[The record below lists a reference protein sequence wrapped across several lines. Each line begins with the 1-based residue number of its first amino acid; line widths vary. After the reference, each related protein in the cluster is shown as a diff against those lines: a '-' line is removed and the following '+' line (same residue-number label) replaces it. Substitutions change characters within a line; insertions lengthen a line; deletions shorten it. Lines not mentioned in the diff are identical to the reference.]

1 MTLPRFRFFLATL
14 LLAAGWTAPVL
25 AQDTRGSLIF
35 DTPVALVGGG
45 TVLVQDLNPGTV
57 IWTWNP
63 PAAPVPGKVTA
74 VRRQNT
80 DNYYWLKA
88 GDRQVQATGSHRIV
102 LASGKVVR
110 LDAVKAGDLV
120 WVWTGSTEETRVVT
134 SVRVL
139 PATMVAYD
147 LTVEGHRFFQVDGII
162 VAD

>member
-1 MTLPRFRFFLATL
+1 MSLPSFRLAL
-14 LLAAGWTAPVL
+14 VAALVVALGVPAF
-25 AQDTRGSLIF
+25 AQDTRGSLVF
-35 DTPVALVGGG
+35 DSQVTLMGGG
-45 TVLVQDLNPGTV
+45 KMAVQDLTPGTE

-74 VRRQNT
+74 IRRQNT

-88 GDRQVQATGSHRIV
+88 GDREVQATGSHRIV

-110 LDAVKAGDLV
+110 LDAVKAGDVV
-120 WVWTGSTEETRVVT
+120 WVWIGKDEETRTVI
-134 SVRVL
+134 SVREL
-139 PATMVAYD
+139 PATMLAYD